1 MRRRLEPLRVR
12 PFGRL
17 LGSYTVNDLGDTIG
31 VIALSIL
38 VYDQTESVAPTA
50 GFFLFAKFL
59 PALLA
64 TGLTAQLDRYG
75 LRKTLP
81 ALYGAEALIFVLLA
95 FLADGDRFFL
105 PLVLALGRGRRDA
118 GDHRPRPDA
127 RRRRACCCSRR
138 ACSPRATR

>member
-17 LGSYTVNDLGDTIG
+17 LGSYTVNDFGDSIG

-38 VYDQTESVAPTA
+38 VYDQTEAVAPTA

-64 TGLTAQLDRYG
+64 TG
-75 LRKTLP
+75 
-81 ALYGAEALIFVLLA
+81 
-95 FLADGDRFFL
+95 
-105 PLVLALGRGRRDA
+105 
-118 GDHRPRPDA
+118 
-127 RRRRACCCSRR
+127 
-138 ACSPRATR
+138 

>member
-1 MRRRLEPLRVR
+1 VRRRLEPLRVR

-38 VYDQTESVAPTA
+38 VFDQTDAVAPTA

-64 TGLTAQLDRYG
+64 TLKREADPARPVPMIMVGLGADADMDA
-75 LRKTLP
+75 LRQI
-81 ALYGAEALIFVLLA
+81 AEATGGKAYQAMEPEDIRGVLL
-95 FLADGDRFFL
+95 DGISQ
-105 PLVLALGRGRRDA
+105 RRC
-118 GDHRPRPDA
+118 RPN
-127 RRRRACCCSRR
+127 C
-138 ACSPRATR
+138 